1 MSKRSLTVHNLGSI
15 NLSSD
20 VIVNV
25 INVTSASTFT
35 VPATES
41 GNIITCSGYTAGTA
55 VITIPKLAGAQYTV
69 VQKSASNP
77 FSIQSPLPVWGTLI
91 CAGTGGNVAVTGG
104 TKLTFTTNGIIG
116 DHIRLSCDGTKYY
129 VNGVFGT
136 IGSLTSTA

>member
-1 MSKRSLTVHNLGSI
+1 MSKSSLTVHNLGSI

-25 INVTSASTFT
+25 INVTGASFT

-55 VITIPKLAGAQYTV
+55 VITIPKLAGAQYTI

-77 FSIQSPLPVWGTLI
+77 FAVSSPLPIYGTLI

-104 TKLTFTTNGIIG
+104 QTLTFTTNGKIG
-116 DHIRLSCDGTKYY
+116 DSAVLSCDGSKYF
-129 VNGVFGT
+129 VRGTFGT